1 MRRKGENEMDLFAR
15 RRFLIAAGSLLA
27 APRLAR
33 AQAQEKLP
41 VLGILTPFPRPK
53 PEEIARSRNPLIVR
67 LRELGWVEGKTLL
80 IERAYGEG
88 REGRL
93 PELAATLVAKK
104 VDVIWAFSSEGA
116 VAAARATSTIP
127 IVFWGVPAPVE
138 QGLVESFARPGR
150 NVTGVAFMADL
161 GVEAKRLELL
171 REIAPSARRL
181 AAISVPTGILTV
193 AGGSVDLPS
202 ATDAAASKLGFELR
216 RFPIEKQED
225 FEPVFAAILAWGA
238 EVLTVSASGLFGRN
252 RARIAEFANRNR
264 LPSAFTLPDYSEA
277 GGLVSYGIEWQSTF
291 AQTADYIDRILRGAK
306 PGELPVDLPRKY
318 MTVVNLRT
326 ARALGL
332 KVPQSVLLRADRVI
346 E

>member
-1 MRRKGENEMDLFAR
+1 MVKVQRRQ
-15 RRFLIAAGSLLA
+15 FLIATA
-27 APRLAR
+27 ALFSVPLAR
-33 AQAQEKLP
+33 VHAQKRLP

-53 PEEIARSRNPLIVR
+53 PEEFARSPLIVR

-88 REGRL
+88 REERL
-93 PELAATLVAKK
+93 PELASTLVAKG
-104 VDVIWAFSSEGA
+104 VDVIWAFGTEGA
-116 VAAARATSTIP
+116 VAAARATRTIP

-138 QGLVESFARPGR
+138 QGLVESLARPGR
-150 NVTGVAFMADL
+150 NVTGVAFAADF

-171 REIAPSARRL
+171 REIAPAARRL
-181 AAISVPTGILTV
+181 AAISVPTSIRTV

-202 ATDAAASKLGFELR
+202 ETNAAASKLGFELR

-238 EVLTVSASGLFGRN
+238 EALTVSGSGLFGRN
-252 RARIAEFANRNR
+252 RPRIAEFANRSR
-264 LPSAFTLPDYSEA
+264 LPSAFTLPDYVEA
-277 GGLVSYGIEWQSTF
+277 GGLVSYGIEWQPTI

-306 PGELPVDLPRKY
+306 PSELPVDLPSKY
-318 MTVVNLRT
+318 VTAVNLKT
-326 ARALGL
+326 AKALGL
-332 KVPQSVLLRADRVI
+332 NVPPSILLRADRVI

>member
-1 MRRKGENEMDLFAR
+1 
-15 RRFLIAAGSLLA
+15 
-27 APRLAR
+27 
-33 AQAQEKLP
+33 
-41 VLGILTPFPRPK
+41 
-53 PEEIARSRNPLIVR
+53 
-67 LRELGWVEGKTLL
+67 
-80 IERAYGEG
+80 
-88 REGRL
+88 
-93 PELAATLVAKK
+93 
-104 VDVIWAFSSEGA
+104 
-116 VAAARATSTIP
+116 
-127 IVFWGVPAPVE
+127 
-138 QGLVESFARPGR
+138 
-150 NVTGVAFMADL
+150 
-161 GVEAKRLELL
+161 
-171 REIAPSARRL
+171 
-181 AAISVPTGILTV
+181 VPTGILTV

-318 MTVVNLRT
+318 VTVVNLRT